1 MVAANP
7 HELEI
12 ANAPQEWESSSWDE
26 AIQRRREGEDA
37 LTKRL
42 RDLGIKPA
50 WEAEYAK
57 AREGQRFFLLRNTWG
72 NRSASTGRVE
82 TYYTAK
88 FTTIERPFC
97 GFDAIYSLMR
107 QRTGNEADAV
117 TMVFS
122 ALAIGE
128 IEPITRERAMRL
140 YNRIEIETGKDLRP
154 RHGQE
159 VPR

>member
-1 MVAANP
+1 MVAANL
-7 HELEI
+7 HQLEI
-12 ANAPQEWESSSWDE
+12 DNAPKEWESSTWDE

-57 AREGQRFFLLRNTWG
+57 AREGQRFFLLRNVRG
-72 NRSASTGRVE
+72 IPSAATGRTE
-82 TYYTAK
+82 TYYTAGG
-88 FTTIERPFC
+88 TERPFC

-107 QRTGNEADAV
+107 KRMGNEADAV

-122 ALAIGE
+122 ALTLGE
-128 IEPITRERAMRL
+128 IEPISRERAMRL
-140 YNRIEIETGKDLRP
+140 YDRIQLATGVDLRP